1 MIEKERSCIIRAVIS
16 VWCTQFQ
23 APCDSCWYA
32 LRCRNEEQGWHTVK
46 SKAEQGC
53 SHRFHN
59 SNSSSNTFLFT
70 FPPTKPTVL
79 MSHLNITITQSH
91 YGTLSSLFHSLE
103 AMAVPPQ
110 SGSP

>member
-23 APCDSCWYA
+23 TPCDSCWCV